1 MFPYVLD
8 TNSMLNQEKGGDE
21 VQRRASGAW
30 YECVCVAEE
39 TIMDANWII
48 R

>member
-21 VQRRASGAW
+21 VQRGASGAW
-30 YECVCVAEE
+30 YDCLCCRGDHYGCEL
-39 TIMDANWII
+39 DH
-48 R
+48 